1 MLWLFNNIYMLK
13 TFIDNPVLSTVIS
26 IIIVILGLLGLA
38 TLPISQY
45 PDIAPPTVQVTAS
58 YPGANAEVLM
68 KSVIIPLEE
77 QINGVEKMTY
87 MTSKASN
94 DGTAVITINFEQ
106 DADPDLAAVNVQN
119 RVAKAN
125 GVMPPEV
132 IRSGITTTK
141 MLNSW
146 LVGFLIYSENKDYD
160 SKFLDNYMRINIVPE
175 LKRISGVADVQMWSI
190 MDYSMRIWLKPEV
203 MAAYGL
209 MPEDVT
215 AALAEQNIEAAPGKI
230 GENSNKTFEYVLKYT
245 GRLEQESQFEDIV
258 LKANADGQILRLKD
272 VAKVELG
279 AMSYNLDN
287 TLNSFPATGG
297 GVMQT
302 AGSNA
307 HEINNQIIEY
317 LHLAEKD
324 FPPGVKWDTFINT
337 NNFLNASISKLVQTL
352 VEAFL
357 LVFLMVFIFL
367 QDFRSTLI
375 PAIAVPVAIIGTFF
389 FLNLFGYTLN
399 LLTLFALVL
408 AIGIVVDD
416 AIVVVEAVHAK
427 LDEGAKSS
435 RQATISAMHEISTA
449 IISITLIMSA
459 VFIPVTF
466 IKGSAGIFYKQFGV
480 TLAVAIIISAV
491 NALTL
496 SPALSALLLKP
507 HHSDEKTEKR
517 GFLKRFFI
525 AFNVGFQSLTSKYI
539 AAVKFLIHRKWIA
552 LGSIAFF
559 IGLLVFFMR
568 TTPTGF
574 VPNEDSGAIF
584 GDVILPPAST
594 LSQTKKIVAQIDSIA
609 QAMPEVKVSATV
621 SGMNLISGN
630 GGSYGAIFIAL
641 KPWDTRKGEGQ
652 DVNSLVAKLFE
663 KTSHIKGANIIFFP
677 APTLQG
683 FGNTSGFEIQLLDKT
698 GGSFVDFEGNINK
711 FLTALHQRP
720 EIMYAATSFNNN
732 LPQYRLNVNVPLAK
746 EAGVEVTS
754 ILRTLQGF
762 FGGMYASEFNRFGKQ
777 YKVFIQSSPEDRK
790 EEKDLE
796 KIYVRNNKG
805 EMAPIS
811 TFVKLER
818 TSGPEFINR
827 FNLYTS
833 AAVNGAPN
841 PGYSSGDAIRAIQE
855 EASKNL
861 PKSTSYD
868 YSGLTREEILSG
880 NQTILI
886 FSLCLIFVYF
896 LLSAQYKS
904 YILPF
909 SVLLSLPFG
918 LAGAFLFARMT
929 GLDNNIFLQIS
940 LIMLIGLL
948 AKNAIL
954 IVEFALQRRNQGMDL
969 LQAALSG
976 AAARLRPIL
985 MTSLAFIFGLLPL
998 MFATGVGALSN
1009 RSIGTA
1015 AVGGMLIGTL
1025 LGVLV
1030 IPALFVIFQRIHEKF
1045 SGKPVA
1051 LELEGLEEISAA
1063 KNLNNN

>member
-1 MLWLFNNIYMLK
+1 MLK

-45 PDIAPPTVQVTAS
+45 PDIAPPTVQVTAT

-77 QINGVEKMTY
+77 QINGVEQMTY

-106 DADPDLAAVNVQN
+106 DADPDLAAINVQN

-175 LKRISGVADVQMWSI
+175 LKRISGVADVQMWSV

-230 GENSNKTFEYVLKYT
+230 GENSNKSFEYVLKYT
-245 GRLEQESQFEDIV
+245 GRLELESQFEDIV
-258 LKANADGQILRLKD
+258 LKATADGQILRLKD

-287 TLNSFPATGG
+287 TLNGFPATGG

-307 HEINNQIIEY
+307 HEINNQIIEF
-317 LHLAEKD
+317 LNTAAKD

-427 LDEGAKSS
+427 IDEGAKSA
-435 RQATISAMHEISTA
+435 RKATVDAMHEISTA

-507 HHSDEKTEKR
+507 HNSEHQETKK

-525 AFNVGFQSLTSKYI
+525 AFNIGFKALTNKYI
-539 AAVKFLIHRKWIA
+539 HAVKFLIHRKWIA
-552 LGSIAFF
+552 LGSIVAFVA
-559 IGLLVFFMR
+559 LLVFFMR

-584 GDVILPPAST
+584 GDVILPPATT

-641 KPWDTRKGEGQ
+641 KPWDERKGDGQ
-652 DVNSLVAKLFE
+652 DANSLVAKLFE

-698 GGSFVDFEGNINK
+698 GGSFVDFEGHVNK

-746 EAGVEVTS
+746 EAGVEVS
-754 ILRTLQGF
+754 AILRTLQGF

-777 YKVFIQSSPEDRK
+777 YKVFIQSNPEDRQ

-796 KIYVRNNKG
+796 KIFVRNNKG

-855 EASKNL
+855 EASINL
-861 PKSTSYD
+861 PKTASFD

-918 LAGAFLFARMT
+918 LAGAFLFARMM

-954 IVEFALQRRNQGMDL
+954 IVEFALQRRRQGMNL
-969 LQAALSG
+969 VEAALNG

-998 MFATGVGALSN
+998 MFASGVGALSN

-1015 AVGGMLIGTL
+1015 AVGGMLIGTI

-1030 IPALFVIFQRIHEKF
+1030 IPALFVIFQVIHEKF
-1045 SGKPVA
+1045 SGKMHVTNQEDVA
-1051 LELEGLEEISAA
+1051 LSEVSNKLN
-1063 KNLNNN
+1063 KN